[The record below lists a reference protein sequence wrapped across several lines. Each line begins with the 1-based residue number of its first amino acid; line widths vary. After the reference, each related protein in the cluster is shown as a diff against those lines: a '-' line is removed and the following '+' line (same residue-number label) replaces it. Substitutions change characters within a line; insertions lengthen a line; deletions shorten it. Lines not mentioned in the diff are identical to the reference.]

1 MTIENPFY
9 SSFCSIYTEAK
20 QFEEL
25 MNLLKSCGDFFAQIP
40 KAKTAKIVRSMLE
53 LVGSLKDLDSLDIQI
68 SLCKDVIEWC
78 KVEKRTF
85 LRQRVESRLAVL
97 FLAKK
102 NPQEAQNI
110 IMSLLKELKKLGT
123 VLHLFCSFFLNIFV
137 FIAFV

>member
-1 MTIENPFY
+1 MTIKNPFY

-123 VLHLFCSFFLNIFV
+123 SPFFVLFF
-137 FIAFV
+137 

>member
-1 MTIENPFY
+1 MTVKNPFY
-9 SSFCSIYTEAK
+9 HSFCSIYTEAK

-123 VLHLFCSFFLNIFV
+123 SPFLFFFSELYSMLLYT
-137 FIAFV
+137 

>member
-1 MTIENPFY
+1 
-9 SSFCSIYTEAK
+9 
-20 QFEEL
+20 

-53 LVGSLKDLDSLDIQI
+53 IVGSLKDLDSLDIQI

-78 KVEKRTF
+78 KSEKRTF
-85 LRQRVESRLAVL
+85 LRQRVESRLAIL

-110 IMSLLKELKKLGT
+110 IMSLLKELKKLGN
-123 VLHLFCSFFLNIFV
+123 LFHILSFFR
-137 FIAFV
+137 